1 MATFVAD
8 AVDAY
13 RAAFADADVAS
24 ASSGSSLAES
34 DRAAEAAGRAAMLA
48 SLVEAGF
55 PVLAPLLPMARRLA
69 PAFSEATD
77 WSKVEPWLWILIAA
91 SCPAGWGTS
100 ASLEPDFSLA
110 YPAGV
115 SLVIDCLVRACAD
128 VGLPFLAAIDTR
140 CFATTTNGMMD
151 KLPRFDCVRDDSEH
165 SGGRACIGLVLA
177 IALGI
182 DEPAAFRLAVCIVQA
197 GVDAYCSCAAA
208 AAAQRR
214 ASTAGSSAAAMAV
227 DSGGSSG
234 GASAQQPPTKAVMK
248 HAVAMTGTNSANSLV
263 HVPQAGQSAAAL
275 LAGPAGG
282 MLEAHTIFACN
293 PIKATR
299 FEPAVNRALALASV
313 CAAIT
318 RSTTLRTAE
327 LMAVFIRMQRECMGE
342 QMAFW
347 EDSGLYAAPR
357 RGRDR
362 RAPRR
367 RPRHLRRRRAVCS
380 AGWRSG
386 ACARAAVRRAAYQPA
401 RRTRRC
407 AQRARRA
414 GSRLPRVAAAPAACG
429 GVVRVTVVSPRR
441 SALAR
446 VAP

>member
-1 MATFVAD
+1 MEEHLPSTREEWRRPDARARASTPCHALQGPARRSAAAGDVATFVAD

-24 ASSGSSLAES
+24 ASSGSSLAECDS
-34 DRAAEAAGRAAMLA
+34 AAEAAGRAAMLA

-197 GVDAYCSCAAA
+197 GDDKVVSN
-208 AAAQRR
+208 AAQDRFAER
-214 ASTAGSSAAAMAV
+214 VPSCELHRI
-227 DSGGSSG
+227 D
-234 GASAQQPPTKAVMK
+234 GARHELLKERDELRDK
-248 HAVAMTGTNSANSLV
+248 FWGFFDGFVARIL
-263 HVPQAGQSAAAL
+263 
-275 LAGPAGG
+275 
-282 MLEAHTIFACN
+282 
-293 PIKATR
+293 
-299 FEPAVNRALALASV
+299 
-313 CAAIT
+313 
-318 RSTTLRTAE
+318 
-327 LMAVFIRMQRECMGE
+327 
-342 QMAFW
+342 
-347 EDSGLYAAPR
+347 
-357 RGRDR
+357 
-362 RAPRR
+362 
-367 RPRHLRRRRAVCS
+367 
-380 AGWRSG
+380 
-386 ACARAAVRRAAYQPA
+386 
-401 RRTRRC
+401 
-407 AQRARRA
+407 
-414 GSRLPRVAAAPAACG
+414 
-429 GVVRVTVVSPRR
+429 
-441 SALAR
+441 
-446 VAP
+446 